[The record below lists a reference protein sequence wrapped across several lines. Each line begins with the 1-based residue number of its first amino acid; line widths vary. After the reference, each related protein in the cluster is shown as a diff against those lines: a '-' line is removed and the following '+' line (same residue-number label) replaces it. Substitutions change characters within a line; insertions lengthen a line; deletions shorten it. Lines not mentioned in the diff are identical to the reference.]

1 MSSAPRDGA
10 QPEAESASAIL
21 LAARELFHSPGYA
34 ATRVADIA
42 HRAGVSRATVYN
54 HFADKKSILY
64 QLVRDYMA
72 GYEQIAEW
80 LKTSVDP
87 KASIYELLGNM
98 VRDAMLWRIKNA
110 DLRPAIEMAKQLA
123 TSGWKEANE
132 AADRAMHGW
141 IADVH
146 HASAKLNIT
155 RPEVDIDFASGA
167 LYYMIEATL
176 STLSTAAT
184 VAEVDRITEQ
194 LTLLQ
199 WHAIYSIPPQD
210 APVAE
215 DVLPLALMAP
225 VPGRA
230 LLAPA

>member
-1 MSSAPRDGA
+1 MPSAPRDGA

-54 HFADKKSILY
+54 HFADKQSILY

-110 DLRPAIEMAKQLA
+110 DLRPAIEMAKQLP

-167 LYYMIEATL
+167 LYSMIEAAL

-225 VPGRA
+225 VA
-230 LLAPA
+230 

>member
-1 MSSAPRDGA
+1 
-10 QPEAESASAIL
+10 
-21 LAARELFHSPGYA
+21 
-34 ATRVADIA
+34 
-42 HRAGVSRATVYN
+42 
-54 HFADKKSILY
+54 
-64 QLVRDYMA
+64 
-72 GYEQIAEW
+72 
-80 LKTSVDP
+80 
-87 KASIYELLGNM
+87 
-98 VRDAMLWRIKNA
+98 MLWRIKNA
-110 DLRPAIEMAKQLA
+110 DLRPAIEMAKQLP

-167 LYYMIEATL
+167 LYSMIEATL
-176 STLSTAAT
+176 STLSTAST

-199 WHAIYSIPPQD
+199 WHAIYSIPPQY

-225 VPGRA
+225 
-230 LLAPA
+230 LS